1 MQHDGWTKHEAF
13 CIEVEIG
20 FTFFNIQN
28 RGQAGQKGI
37 VRLNSLISLKCLAAL
52 LLMIAWACIGFP
64 QTGPKDRLSERI
76 ENASTSRLLGTLHR
90 LAQPQYDQGE
100 VGSLF
105 TVGRVTMIFKST
117 AAQQADLDKL
127 LREQQDP
134 SSQNYHKW
142 LTPEEFADRFGLS
155 STDMDKVTSWLQAQG
170 LTVDETARSRRWITF
185 TGFAQQIETA
195 FYTQIHNY
203 VINGES
209 YYANATE
216 PSVPEAL
223 GDVVLGFRSLNNFR
237 LKPRLKS
244 RRVQFTSS
252 VTGHHYLAPDDF
264 AAIYDIKSLYD
275 SGVDGTGQKLAV
287 MGQSDIQVSDIRAF
301 RNASGLSP
309 NDPQIILVPGSSD
322 PGIVTGD
329 VDEADLDLEW
339 AGAIARNATLIY
351 VNSANGVPDS
361 LQYAIDQNLAP
372 VVSTSYG
379 DCESNFTQSDINALV
394 ALTQQANAQGITVV
408 GPAGDAGAADCDGD
422 FAGRR
427 VARLGL
433 AVDIPA
439 SLPYVTGVGG
449 TTLNDLGTTWN
460 SAGQSFSVFF
470 GKGGQGYWDSNNNSS
485 NSSALS
491 YVPETAWNDTLVDGV
506 LDTSGGGR
514 SIYFSKPSWQIGNGV
529 PNDGRRDVPDVSLA
543 ASASHDGYLSCSQGS
558 CINGFRG
565 SDNSLNIVGGT
576 SLDAPAFAGIVALIN
591 QKTNSIQGNANPAL
605 YRLAATVPG
614 IFHDV
619 TDGGNQVPCRAGTQ
633 DCPST
638 GFMGYTAGNGYDLA
652 TGLGSVDVSRL
663 VNAWVSSVMSD
674 SPHN

>member
-1 MQHDGWTKHEAF
+1 M
-13 CIEVEIG
+13 
-20 FTFFNIQN
+20 
-28 RGQAGQKGI
+28 
-37 VRLNSLISLKCLAAL
+37 
-52 LLMIAWACIGFP
+52 
-64 QTGPKDRLSERI
+64 
-76 ENASTSRLLGTLHR
+76 
-90 LAQPQYDQGE
+90 
-100 VGSLF
+100 
-105 TVGRVTMIFKST
+105 
-117 AAQQADLDKL
+117 
-127 LREQQDP
+127 
-134 SSQNYHKW
+134 
-142 LTPEEFADRFGLS
+142 
-155 STDMDKVTSWLQAQG
+155 
-170 LTVDETARSRRWITF
+170 
-185 TGFAQQIETA
+185 
-195 FYTQIHNY
+195 
-203 VINGES
+203 
-209 YYANATE
+209 
-216 PSVPEAL
+216 
-223 GDVVLGFRSLNNFR
+223 
-237 LKPRLKS
+237 
-244 RRVQFTSS
+244 
-252 VTGHHYLAPDDF
+252 
-264 AAIYDIKSLYD
+264 
-275 SGVDGTGQKLAV
+275 
-287 MGQSDIQVSDIRAF
+287 
-301 RNASGLSP
+301 
-309 NDPQIILVPGSSD
+309 
-322 PGIVTGD
+322 
-329 VDEADLDLEW
+329 
-339 AGAIARNATLIY
+339 
-351 VNSANGVPDS
+351 
-361 LQYAIDQNLAP
+361 
-372 VVSTSYG
+372 STSYG

>member
-1 MQHDGWTKHEAF
+1 M
-13 CIEVEIG
+13 
-20 FTFFNIQN
+20 
-28 RGQAGQKGI
+28 AG
-37 VRLNSLISLKCLAAL
+37 
-52 LLMIAWACIGFP
+52 
-64 QTGPKDRLSERI
+64 
-76 ENASTSRLLGTLHR
+76 SR
-90 LAQPQYDQGE
+90 
-100 VGSLF
+100 
-105 TVGRVTMIFKST
+105 
-117 AAQQADLDKL
+117 
-127 LREQQDP
+127 
-134 SSQNYHKW
+134 
-142 LTPEEFADRFGLS
+142 
-155 STDMDKVTSWLQAQG
+155 
-170 LTVDETARSRRWITF
+170 
-185 TGFAQQIETA
+185 
-195 FYTQIHNY
+195 
-203 VINGES
+203 
-209 YYANATE
+209 
-216 PSVPEAL
+216 
-223 GDVVLGFRSLNNFR
+223 
-237 LKPRLKS
+237 
-244 RRVQFTSS
+244 
-252 VTGHHYLAPDDF
+252 
-264 AAIYDIKSLYD
+264 
-275 SGVDGTGQKLAV
+275 
-287 MGQSDIQVSDIRAF
+287 
-301 RNASGLSP
+301 
-309 NDPQIILVPGSSD
+309 D

-339 AGAIARNATLIY
+339 AGAIARNATIIY
-351 VNSANGVPDS
+351 VNSANGAPDS

-372 VVSTSYG
+372 IVSISYG

-394 ALTQQANAQGITVV
+394 ALAQQANAQGITVV

-449 TTLNDLGTTWN
+449 TTFKDLGTAWS

-470 GKGGQGYWDSNNNSS
+470 GKGGHGYWDSNNNSS

-506 LDTSGGGR
+506 LDSSGGGR

-543 ASASHDGYLSCSQGS
+543 ASASHDGYLSCSLGS
-558 CINGFRG
+558 CVNGFRG
-565 SDNSLNIVGGT
+565 SDNSLNVVGGT

-619 TDGGNQVPCRAGTQ
+619 TDGGNQVPCRAGSQ

-663 VNAWVSSVMSD
+663 VNAWVSPVMSD
-674 SPHN
+674 SPDN

>member
-1 MQHDGWTKHEAF
+1 M
-13 CIEVEIG
+13 EVEMS

-37 VRLNSLISLKCLAAL
+37 VRLNSLISLKCLGAL
-52 LLMIAWACIGFP
+52 LLLIAWASTGFP
-64 QTGPKDRLSERI
+64 QTGPKDRLFERI
-76 ENASTSRLLGTLHR
+76 ENASTSRLPDTLHR

-105 TVGRVTMIFKST
+105 TVGRVTMIFKPT

-134 SSQNYHKW
+134 SSPNYHKW

-185 TGFAQQIETA
+185 TGSAGQIETA

-203 VINGES
+203 FINGES

-252 VTGHHYLAPDDF
+252 VTGYHYLAPDHF
-264 AAIYDIKSLYD
+264 AAIYDIKALYD

-287 MGQSDIQVSDIRAF
+287 MGQSDIQLSDIRAF
-301 RNASGLSP
+301 RTASGLSP
-309 NDPQIILVPGSSD
+309 NDPQIILVAGSRD
-322 PGIVTGD
+322 PGIVSGD

-339 AGAIARNATLIY
+339 AGAIARNATIIY
-351 VNSANGVPDS
+351 VNSANGAPDS

-372 VVSTSYG
+372 IVSISYG

-394 ALTQQANAQGITVV
+394 ALAQQANAQGITVV

-449 TTLNDLGTTWN
+449 TTFKDLGTAWS

-470 GKGGQGYWDSNNNSS
+470 GKGGHGYWDSNNNSS

-543 ASASHDGYLSCSQGS
+543 ASASHDGYLSCSLGS
-558 CINGFRG
+558 CVNGFRG
-565 SDNSLNIVGGT
+565 SDNSLNVVGGT